1 MSRKQT
7 IWTYVVLAAGIALL
21 WVCYYAVT
29 PTARA
34 ASQVLEGK
42 AAFTD
47 YTGEKPG
54 VVRRIRVGDLP
65 KPFETPSANN
75 GPRIV
80 PRPADAW
87 PQTLPGFSVG
97 LYAEGLQNP
106 RMIRTAPNGDLF
118 LAESGPGRIRVFRG
132 ITAEG
137 KPQNV
142 EVFAEGLNRPFGIA
156 FYPPG
161 PNPQWVYVAN
171 TGSVV
176 RFPYR
181 NGDLKARG
189 AAETI
194 VPSLPAGGGHWTRD
208 IAFSLDGKT
217 MFVSVGSRSNVDD
230 PDTTPAE
237 TNRATVL
244 AFAPDGSGMRVY
256 AYGIRNAVGIAVHP
270 QSGELW
276 VSVNERDGLGD
287 DLVPEYITHVQ
298 EGGFYGWP
306 WFYLG
311 PNYDPRHV
319 GKRPDLREKVI
330 VPDVLLQAH
339 LASLGMVFYDG
350 RMFPAQYRGGIF
362 AAEHGSWNRTRRV
375 GYKIIF
381 VPMKGTRATGEYMD
395 FVTGFVASDTSVWGR
410 PVAVAVAKD
419 GSLIFSDDG
428 SGSLW
433 RVTYGK

>member
-1 MSRKQT
+1 MNRKT
-7 IWTYVVLAAGIALL
+7 IALVFTAAACLLIWRAHQGPAPALAA
-21 WVCYYAVT
+21 
-29 PTARA
+29 
-34 ASQVLEGK
+34 SKVLKGK
-42 AAFTD
+42 EAFTD

-54 VVRRIRVGDLP
+54 VVRHITVADLP
-65 KPFETPSANN
+65 QPFHTPSATA
-75 GPRIV
+75 GPRLV
-80 PRPADAW
+80 PRPEGAW
-87 PQTLPGFSVG
+87 PETLPGFKVS
-97 LYAEGLQNP
+97 LYYAEGLQNP

-118 LAESGPGRIRVFRG
+118 LAESAPGRIRVFRG
-132 ITAEG
+132 FTAEG
-137 KPQNV
+137 KPQAV
-142 EVFAEGLNRPFGIA
+142 EVFAAGLNRPFGIA
-156 FYPPG
+156 FYPLG

-171 TGSVV
+171 TNSVV

-189 AAETI
+189 PAETV
-194 VPSLPAGGGHWTRD
+194 VPSIPAGGGHWTRD

-237 TNRATVL
+237 TDRAAVL
-244 AFAPDGSGMRVY
+244 AFAPDGSGKRTY

-287 DLVPEYITHVQ
+287 DLVPDYITHVR

-311 PNYDPRHV
+311 PNQDPRHQ
-319 GKRPDLREKVI
+319 GKRPDLRDKVI

-339 LASLGMVFYDG
+339 LASLGMVFYGG

-362 AAEHGSWNRTRRV
+362 AAEHGSWNRARRV

-381 VPMKGTRATGEYMD
+381 VPMKGPRATGEYMD
-395 FVTGFVASDTSVWGR
+395 FVTGFVASDANVWGR
-410 PVAVAVAKD
+410 PVAVAVARD
-419 GSLIFSDDG
+419 GSLVFSDDG
-428 SGSLW
+428 SNSLW